1 MRTLPTKITKPNF
14 SSKAYWSILKN
25 FLIIKK
31 VLCIPP
37 IFHESRFTT
46 DFKGKDELFNYFF
59 ANECSLITNG
69 SVLPSDY
76 ELFMNES
83 LSKITITDK
92 DIERIVRGL
101 DSTKLMVIT

>member
-1 MRTLPTKITKPNF
+1 MKADLLPI
-14 SSKAYWSILKN
+14 SKA
-25 FLIIKK
+25 
-31 VLCIPP
+31 
-37 IFHESRFTT
+37 
-46 DFKGKDELFNYFF
+46 ELFNYFF

-76 ELFMNES
+76 ELFMDES